1 VVGLGA
7 YELGDRVEHLGLAR
21 TDWPDLTCARYPTL
35 LAFDHHVRQVVAVG
49 RGETEA
55 KAKARAADALTWLD
69 ATTPDSVEPVGPL
82 CTDLIASDANAY
94 EAAVAQVVER
104 ILSGEIFQ
112 ANIARAWTGR
122 LAAGVDPFDLF
133 VRLRQQSPAP
143 FSAYW
148 RLPGRA
154 LVSNSPERFLKL
166 DPSGAIQT
174 QPIKGTRPRGRD
186 AAEDRALAAELLAS
200 DKDRAENLMIVDL
213 MRNDLARVAPPG
225 SVRAPTLF
233 AVESFANVHHLV
245 STVTARLAPG
255 RGVADLLRASFPPG
269 SITAAG
275 LGLDSE
281 GIAYRA
287 ATGSVFV
294 SDEVASSI
302 TQFDAATGATLGGVA
317 VPAIYTSAN
326 VQSNMGLESLAFGPG
341 GLWTANEE
349 ALVPD
354 GPLSTTS
361 EGSWVRIQRFDTGLA
376 AAGQWGYRTDPI
388 SALNPFISAER
399 SGVVDVL
406 PWTATT
412 LLVLE
417 RELGGAVVP
426 TFRSR
431 LYGVDVTTASDVSAV
446 PSLAGGGFTPLS
458 KTLLWEGLFGSS
470 NFEGM
475 TFGPALP
482 DGSTSLLLIS
492 DDGGGLSQNLYALSV
507 VPEPGT
513 VALML
518 VAAGLAVPFA
528 RRCRAHR

>member
-1 VVGLGA
+1 MRHVAFLTAPWREPVWALAPFRDEAYACALVTGGAGRWSYLLRAPDATLALSEKDPADPFAALTELVGPRQPDHPQGPPFQGGVVGLGA

-269 SITAAG
+269 SITGAPKVQAMKV
-275 LGLDSE
+275 
-281 GIAYRA
+281 IA
-287 ATGSVFV
+287 
-294 SDEVASSI
+294 
-302 TQFDAATGATLGGVA
+302 Q
-317 VPAIYTSAN
+317 
-326 VQSNMGLESLAFGPG
+326 LESPRGPYC
-341 GLWTANEE
+341 
-349 ALVPD
+349 
-354 GPLSTTS
+354 
-361 EGSWVRIQRFDTGLA
+361 GSLFWA
-376 AAGQWGYRTDPI
+376 
-388 SALNPFISAER
+388 
-399 SGVVDVL
+399 
-406 PWTATT
+406 
-412 LLVLE
+412 
-417 RELGGAVVP
+417 
-426 TFRSR
+426 
-431 LYGVDVTTASDVSAV
+431 GVDGAFD
-446 PSLAGGGFTPLS
+446 
-458 KTLLWEGLFGSS
+458 SS
-470 NFEGM
+470 V
-475 TFGPALP
+475 
-482 DGSTSLLLIS
+482 LIR
-492 DDGGGLSQNLYALSV
+492 
-507 VPEPGT
+507 T
-513 VALML
+513 VALVEDGQGWRL
-518 VAAGLAVPFA
+518 EARAGAGIVVDSDPSGERRETEAKIAALKTALTQ
-528 RRCRAHR
+528 

>member
-1 VVGLGA
+1 MRHVAFLTAPWREPVWALAPFRDEAYACALVTGGAGRWSYLLRAPDATLALSKKDPADPFAALTELVGPRQPSHPEGPPFQGGVVGLGA
-7 YELGDRVEHLGLAR
+7 YELGDWVEHLGLAR

-55 KAKARAADALTWLD
+55 KAKACAADALTWLD

-82 CTDLIASDANAY
+82 CVDLIASDANAY

-269 SITAAG
+269 SITGAPKVQAMKV
-275 LGLDSE
+275 
-281 GIAYRA
+281 IA
-287 ATGSVFV
+287 
-294 SDEVASSI
+294 
-302 TQFDAATGATLGGVA
+302 Q
-317 VPAIYTSAN
+317 
-326 VQSNMGLESLAFGPG
+326 LESPRGPYC
-341 GLWTANEE
+341 
-349 ALVPD
+349 
-354 GPLSTTS
+354 
-361 EGSWVRIQRFDTGLA
+361 GSLFWA
-376 AAGQWGYRTDPI
+376 
-388 SALNPFISAER
+388 
-399 SGVVDVL
+399 
-406 PWTATT
+406 
-412 LLVLE
+412 
-417 RELGGAVVP
+417 
-426 TFRSR
+426 
-431 LYGVDVTTASDVSAV
+431 GVDGAFD
-446 PSLAGGGFTPLS
+446 
-458 KTLLWEGLFGSS
+458 SS
-470 NFEGM
+470 V
-475 TFGPALP
+475 
-482 DGSTSLLLIS
+482 LIR
-492 DDGGGLSQNLYALSV
+492 
-507 VPEPGT
+507 T
-513 VALML
+513 VALVEDGQGWRL
-518 VAAGLAVPFA
+518 EARAGAGIVVDSDPRGERRETEAKIAALKTALTQ
-528 RRCRAHR
+528 